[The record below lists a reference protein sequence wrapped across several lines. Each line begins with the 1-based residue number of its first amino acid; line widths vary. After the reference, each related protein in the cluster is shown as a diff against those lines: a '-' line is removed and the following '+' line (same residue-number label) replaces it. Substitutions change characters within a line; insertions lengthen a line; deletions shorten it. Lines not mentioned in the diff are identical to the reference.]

1 MPTLEDQI
9 LTTGELAA
17 LWPTSR
23 QLSPRIRAFVSF
35 LAENLKVGALIETF
49 GRNVRQARKGKGWP
63 QEQLA
68 FEAGVKRAYLSEV
81 ENGQRNVSLDIVE
94 KLAKALDVSPEGL
107 MLP

>member
-1 MPTLEDQI
+1 MT
-9 LTTGELAA
+9 
-17 LWPTSR
+17 
-23 QLSPRIRAFVSF
+23 
-35 LAENLKVGALIETF
+35 LIETF
-49 GRNVRQARKGKGWP
+49 GRNVRQARKDKGWT